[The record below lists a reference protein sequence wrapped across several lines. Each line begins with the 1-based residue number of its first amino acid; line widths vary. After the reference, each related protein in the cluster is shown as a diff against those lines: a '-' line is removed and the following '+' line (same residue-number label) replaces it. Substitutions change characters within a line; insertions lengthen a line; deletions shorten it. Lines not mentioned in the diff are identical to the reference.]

1 MASSSCL
8 GVIDMYFHAH
18 STGRADKA
26 DWQPLAEH
34 LLGVGKQAAAKAA
47 PFGGQVLADAAGCLH
62 DLGKYTREFQNRLT
76 GDLHKVDHATWGARI
91 ARERYGGIGT
101 LLAYGIAGHHA
112 GLANSN
118 PEQYPPIQQRS
129 TST

>member
-1 MASSSCL
+1 M
-8 GVIDMYFHAH
+8 DFHAH

-62 DLGKYTREFQNRLT
+62 DLGKYTWEFQNRLT